1 MRSRKEMMDM
11 IIEIAEKDVRIRGAY
26 MGGSRTNLNAP
37 RDVFQDYDIV
47 YVVRETESFRMDRG
61 WIDVFGRRMYTQYPD
76 DMPGEGAEPENCYGY
91 LMQFADGNRLDLRLM
106 TLEYAKRDIL
116 HDRLCVLLLDKDNML
131 PAIPDATDEDHWVK
145 KPGKEEYLHCCNEF
159 WWILNSVGKGLWRE
173 EVPYVMD
180 MINKYSRPELIK
192 MLSWDVGIDTDFSCS
207 VGKFGK
213 YLKRWL
219 SEDKYD
225 RLVRTYPNADKD
237 AIWQSVWEMCELF
250 DETAN
255 RVGKKLGYPYNEM
268 EAHNSRLYLDCTY
281 ALPKDAEVFLMVR
294 RMKAADVDKTAEIW
308 LEGNLDAQ
316 SFIPEE
322 YWRGNYDDVKRQ
334 LAGAEAYVYEDCDG
348 LHGFVGVKDGYIQ
361 GVFVRKEMR
370 SKGIGKAL
378 LDFCKGKY
386 TELSLH
392 VYSENKKAL
401 EFYIREG
408 FQVGK
413 VQSDGNTEQKEYEM
427 IWRKECE

>member
-1 MRSRKEMMDM
+1 M
-11 IIEIAEKDVRIRGAY
+11 
-26 MGGSRTNLNAP
+26 
-37 RDVFQDYDIV
+37 
-47 YVVRETESFRMDRG
+47 
-61 WIDVFGRRMYTQYPD
+61 
-76 DMPGEGAEPENCYGY
+76 
-91 LMQFADGNRLDLRLM
+91 
-106 TLEYAKRDIL
+106 
-116 HDRLCVLLLDKDNML
+116 HLCV
-131 PAIPDATDEDHWVK
+131 AQRC
-145 KPGKEEYLHCCNEF
+145 G
-159 WWILNSVGKGLWRE
+159 SV
-173 EVPYVMD
+173 
-180 MINKYSRPELIK
+180 
-192 MLSWDVGIDTDFSCS
+192 
-207 VGKFGK
+207 
-213 YLKRWL
+213 
-219 SEDKYD
+219 
-225 RLVRTYPNADKD
+225 
-237 AIWQSVWEMCELF
+237 F
-250 DETAN
+250 D
-255 RVGKKLGYPYNEM
+255 G
-268 EAHNSRLYLDCTY
+268 
-281 ALPKDAEVFLMVR
+281 
-294 RMKAADVDKTAEIW
+294 AADVDKTAEIW